1 MNGMHRL
8 RARALIGL
16 LAALAAAPGFAQMAE
31 DKTTVIG
38 VDLLNPFVGRF
49 SASFEQV
56 LDGDLTLFAIPT
68 YYNVKAAIFS
78 GLPAASEIKPDHF
91 HVWSVTV
98 AAGANYY
105 VNGVAPTGVFVGAW
119 LAPGYGYA
127 RYVESAVKVEGGKS
141 IEGTGTVL
149 IGAGAHVGYR
159 VIWGPVALT
168 PRIGV
173 SYQIAFASFDGYRG
187 HNERNPGDNT
197 LRPIMENV
205 VSGLRFPWSIELAI
219 AF

>member
-8 RARALIGL
+8 RVRALIGL
-16 LAALAAAPGFAQMAE
+16 LGALAAAPGVAQMAE

-38 VDLLNPFVGRF
+38 VDLLNPLVGRY

-56 LDGDLTLFAIPT
+56 LDGDISLFAIPT
-68 YYNVKAAIFS
+68 YYNVKGAIF
-78 GLPAASEIKPDHF
+78 GAVPEKAMIEDTDYD
-91 HVWSVTV
+91 VWSVTV

-105 VNGVAPTGVFVGAW
+105 VNGVAPTGVFAGAW
-119 LAPGYGYA
+119 LAPGYAYA
-127 RYVESAVKVEGGKS
+127 RFEDTAVKDGS
-141 IEGTGTVL
+141 PDNTGTGTVL

-168 PRIGV
+168 PRVGV
-173 SYQIAFASFDGYRG
+173 SYQIAFTSFEGYHG
-187 HNERNPGDNT
+187 HNQRNPGDKN

-205 VSGLRFPWSIELAI
+205 ASGLRFPWSIELAI